1 MNHKDTHDLNN
12 GMVTWPKDADTS
24 PKDQKTPVFEP
35 TYTHVTYPLGD
46 VQVTDEARE
55 CLKRSLEQTQ
65 IAIDPGNDDSNVMYT
80 ISYDEVLNYPKINI
94 ISSSI
99 SVEETFKE
107 AQERA
112 ARELTDICDKP
123 KTYYGLAE
131 LKPEGGP
138 NELLMDYIKRNPA
151 KPSES
156 MPSTI
161 KGDE

>member
-55 CLKRSLEQTQ
+55 CLKRSLEQ
-65 IAIDPGNDDSNVMYT
+65 APKHNDKLLAPNQWFIKTPVTTGQMITSDMVEPK
-80 ISYDEVLNYPKINI
+80 EVPEV
-94 ISSSI
+94 
-99 SVEETFKE
+99 VEIYGTPVKVSQSEF
-107 AQERA
+107 
-112 ARELTDICDKP
+112 
-123 KTYYGLAE
+123 YGLAE